1 MYIYLIYFIDY
12 QSMIVKLK
20 RLESSMVMGINFL
33 NHQQKRGDDGPNE
46 TSEMPVNTYGSMCFG
61 ICPNV

>member
-1 MYIYLIYFIDY
+1 
-12 QSMIVKLK
+12 MIVKLK
-20 RLESSMVMGINFL
+20 SLESSMVMGINFL